1 MRYVHGVGVVPILSM
16 PFADKVFEAN
26 ARVTC
31 RVVKG
36 LFEIE
41 TKRSFPEVGEEASMG
56 SCGGSEWNERTRYA
70 EDRKY
75 FLSSGG
81 AFEALRTVDEKK
93 KSHTYARVRAH
104 ILHTHREREREKVI
118 CGHISYIIY

>member
-1 MRYVHGVGVVPILSM
+1 M

-31 RVVKG
+31 GVVKG

-75 FLSSGG
+75 FPL
-81 AFEALRTVDEKK
+81 
-93 KSHTYARVRAH
+93 
-104 ILHTHREREREKVI
+104 ERRSV
-118 CGHISYIIY
+118 